1 MKKSSVKWLFM
12 VIVLSLLLAISVI
25 LGFTGYYFSVSYLNS
40 NSELT
45 VGDSFSIEVRA
56 NESNVASFTFDG
68 TFLPNEK
75 IPQIIQ
81 IKSQNLT
88 EDVYIRVKAVAFG
101 GDKEIGLDFETTE
114 HFYKAIDGYYYFDD
128 VLQGGGK
135 TTFCNFLILPEKDC
149 FESRQKYILT
159 FVVETLKSDL
169 DIKNIWK
176 IEELL

>member
-45 VGDSFSIEVRA
+45 VGDSFSIEVKA

-68 TFLPNEK
+68 TFLPNER

-88 EDVYIRVKAVAFG
+88 EDVYIRVKAVVFG
-101 GDKEIGLDFETTE
+101 TDEEIELNYETTE
-114 HFYKAIDGYYYFDD
+114 HFYKATDGYYYFDD
-128 VLQGGGK
+128 VLKGGSK
-135 TTFCNFLILPEKDC
+135 ATFCNFIVLPGKDY
-149 FESRQKYILT
+149 FESRQKYVIT
-159 FVVETLKSDL
+159 FVVETLKSGL
-169 DIKNIWK
+169 DIKNIWN